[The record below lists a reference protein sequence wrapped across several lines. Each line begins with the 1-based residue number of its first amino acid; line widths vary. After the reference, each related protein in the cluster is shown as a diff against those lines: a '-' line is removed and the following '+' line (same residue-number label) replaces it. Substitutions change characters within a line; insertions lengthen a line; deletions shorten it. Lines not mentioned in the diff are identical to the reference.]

1 MSAPE
6 MIAKLMSART
16 AAHMAHLKTNS
27 FAAHKALEG
36 FYDEIVDLVDSFAET
51 YQGIFGLIK
60 DYPDVGLPAGNPVEW
75 INGLRQWLK
84 KDREASCKGES
95 PLQNIH
101 DEIMGLCAHTVYK
114 LKYLDNPAMCGPEME
129 STEEEANE
137 KPDSGNDTAGYD
149 KYMKMS
155 KWA

>member
-1 MSAPE
+1 MAAPE
-6 MIAKLMSART
+6 MIAKLMNARN

-75 INGLRQWLK
+75 IDGLRQWLK

-114 LKYLDNPAMCGPEME
+114 LKYLDNPSLAETGESAAM
-129 STEEEANE
+129 EASE
-137 KPDSGNDTAGYD
+137 HEPGYA

-155 KWA
+155 KWS

>member
-6 MIAKLMSART
+6 MIAKLMNART

-36 FYDEIVDLVDSFAET
+36 FYEDIVDLTDSFAET
-51 YQGIFGLIK
+51 YQGMFGLIMG
-60 DYPDVGLPAGNPVEW
+60 YPAVGLPSGNPVEW
-75 INGLRQWLK
+75 IEGLREWLK

-101 DEIMGLCAHTVYK
+101 DEIMGLCASTVYK
-114 LKYLDNPAMCGPEME
+114 LKYLDNPAMCET
-129 STEEEANE
+129 TETPAEEAGE
-137 KPDSGNDTAGYD
+137 AEGPGYD